1 MKHVFCKVGLATV
14 AIVAVTW
21 FTHGF
26 KSETIEPRKMPTTSV
41 RRASPSASAAG
52 DFISRFHAAASE
64 NDCIRRDAGLRAIA
78 GRWIGANPEEAL
90 DFVRR
95 LPGGATKDT
104 FLRQLLVAWTERD
117 AAAAM
122 AWADRLPA
130 TAERRAAFTT
140 VSTALATSDPRSAL
154 ELAIRHG
161 ADEDETGGLLENL
174 AMQWAER
181 ETSAALEWVGTQPN
195 GEWRDRL
202 IGRVAFILSKS
213 DPCRAACHVAER
225 MEPGPMQDEAA
236 ISVLH
241 QWAMI
246 DSESAARWVEGFTAG
261 TLRERAL
268 GELAGWKI
276 RNGNQ
281 DD

>member
-1 MKHVFCKVGLATV
+1 MKHVFCKVGLATP
-14 AIVAVTW
+14 AIVAVAW
-21 FTHGF
+21 FTHGL

-41 RRASPSASAAG
+41 RRASPHASVVG
-52 DFISRFHAAASE
+52 DFISSFHAAASE
-64 NDCIRRDAGLRAIA
+64 NDYIRRDAGLWAIA
-78 GRWIGANPEEAL
+78 RRWIEANPEDAL
-90 DFVRR
+90 DFARQMPEGETR
-95 LPGGATKDT
+95 NT
-104 FLRQLLVAWTERD
+104 FLRQLLVTWAERD

-122 AWADRLPA
+122 AWAERLPA

-154 ELAIRHG
+154 ELAIQHG

-181 ETSAALEWVGTQPN
+181 EISAAMEWVSTQSSSH
-195 GEWRDRL
+195 WHDRL
-202 IGRVAFILSKS
+202 IARVAFILSKS
-213 DPCRAACHVAER
+213 DPCRAACHVAEG

-261 TLRERAL
+261 ALRERAL
-268 GELAGWKI
+268 GELDCWRI
-276 RNGNQ
+276 RNENQ
-281 DD
+281 AD